1 VKVSSAGLLAFVVV
15 AAACDIPRGR
25 EERDGGSPVT
35 PPVSDGGPVTTPLCD
50 TNELHCSSDLHAV
63 VDCAGTTVQ
72 TCPPDQGCARGACVP
87 ACESAVANQSSVGCD
102 YYSYPIDD
110 SRSVGS
116 CFAVFVA
123 NTWNV
128 PVSLSVERAHTT
140 LDVSAFARIP
150 SGSGKAIGYTPLPGG
165 KLPPGQ
171 VAILFLA
178 DLSKGDIG
186 GDPFPTPSRSPCP
199 VTPAITTPAFYARS
213 TDAAGV
219 THIFGGQGPRG
230 TARANAFHIVSSA
243 PVVAYDIF
251 PYGGGSS
258 AITSSSL
265 LLPTSAWGTNY
276 LAVEP
281 YRSTGESPP
290 ETIAVIANEDGTAV
304 TLAPK
309 VAILP
314 ESTDHIVTK
323 PVPGA
328 PKGKPV
334 TYTLAAGEVLQ
345 LGHGNCL
352 PNCNANGIG
361 FYGLTGSPIQANKP
375 ILLVT
380 ATPCT
385 TIDSVFNACD
395 SLHQQIPPVS
405 ALGHEYVAVKYRNR
419 WDLHDDS
426 PPWHL
431 LGMVDG
437 TQLSYEPAAPPGAPS
452 SLARGELA
460 EFRAPGPFVV
470 RSQDDDHPF
479 YAAGYMSGAGAPN
492 AGGDWGGGNSP
503 YGNPG
508 DPELVNLVS
517 TAQYLSRYVFFTDPT
532 YPETNLV
539 VVRKREAYGFA
550 PVVLDCAG
558 ALTGWTRIDTS
569 GQYEYT
575 RIDLV
580 RHDFEPQNGCDNGIH
595 EVHSDAP
602 FTVTVWGWGTSET
615 GGSFDD
621 PSVPGFYS
629 QNVSYGYPAG
639 MGLRTITTVSLPPI
653 P

>member
-1 VKVSSAGLLAFVVV
+1 VRARSAGLLVLLV
-15 AAACDIPRGR
+15 AGGACDYART
-25 EERDGGSPVT
+25 RD
-35 PPVSDGGPVTTPLCD
+35 VSDGGDAAPAPPMCD

-63 VDCAGTTVQ
+63 VNCAGATVLG
-72 TCPPDQGCARGACVP
+72 CPPDQGCARGTCVP

-102 YYSYPIDD
+102 YYTYPIDD
-110 SRSVGS
+110 SATVGS

-150 SGSGKAIGYTPLPGG
+150 SGNGKAIGYAPLPSG

-186 GDPFPTPSRSPCP
+186 GEPFPTPPHPLCP
-199 VTPAITTPAFYARS
+199 VTPAITAPAFYARS
-213 TDAAGV
+213 TDASGV
-219 THIFGGQGPRG
+219 THTFGSQGPRG
-230 TARANAFHIVSSA
+230 TARANAFHIASSA

-258 AITSSSL
+258 AVTSSSL
-265 LLPTSAWGTNY
+265 LLPTSSWGTNY
-276 LAVEP
+276 VAVEP
-281 YRSTGESPP
+281 WRSTGAPP
-290 ETIAVIANEDGTAV
+290 RETIAVIAREDGTAV
-304 TLAPK
+304 TLLPK

-314 ESTDHIVTK
+314 ESADHIVTH
-323 PVPGA
+323 PVAGA
-328 PKGKPV
+328 PKGSPV
-334 TYTLAAGEVLQ
+334 TYDLAAGEVLQ
-345 LGHGNCL
+345 LGHDSCWPDCPDPSG
-352 PNCNANGIG
+352 PG
-361 FYGLTGSPIQANKP
+361 FYGFTGSPIQANKP

-385 TIDSVFNACD
+385 FIDNALNACD

-419 WDLHDDS
+419 WDGREDS

-437 TQLSYEPAAPPGAPS
+437 TQLRYEPAAPPGAPS

-460 EFRAPGPFVV
+460 ELRAPGPFVV
-470 RSQDDDHPF
+470 RSQDDQHPF
-479 YAAGYMSGAGAPN
+479 YMAAYMTGAGAKN
-492 AGGDWGGGNSP
+492 AGGDWGGGNGP
-503 YGNPG
+503 YGNAG
-508 DPELVNLVS
+508 DPEVVNLVS
-517 TAQYLSRYVFFTDPT
+517 TAQFLSRYVFFTDPT

-539 VVRKREAYGFA
+539 VVRKRGANGFA

-558 ALTGWTRIDTS
+558 ALGGWAAIDS
-569 GQYEYT
+569 LDQYEYT

-615 GGSFDD
+615 GGAFND
-621 PSVPGFYS
+621 PSVPGFFS
-629 QNVSYGYPAG
+629 QNVSYAYPAG
-639 MGLRTITTVSLPPI
+639 MGLRAITTVVIPPVL
-653 P
+653 